1 MTDHVYAQ
9 AGPKSD
15 NKTREGSEGM
25 GSVADF
31 IETLNATVGKHF
43 KCCIC
48 LRSVVVA
55 SLP

>member
-1 MTDHVYAQ
+1 MTDVDTL
-9 AGPKSD
+9 AGPKAD
-15 NKTREGSEGM
+15 NKPRKEPDGM

-48 LRSVVVA
+48 LRSGVV
-55 SLP
+55 LFP